1 MAAVLRDWLAGTIE
15 NELKLAIERYQ
26 AQSVANDGLANHQA
40 SEDLLKRVK
49 VEGDSEAYVASQAEA
64 KPERKYTNDGSNL
77 RVECPLD
84 NTVPR
89 WVQIIKVGSRHK
101 AAAPVL
107 R

>member
-15 NELKLAIERYQ
+15 AELKLAIERYQ
-26 AQSVANDGLANHQA
+26 ASSGKGDGTA
-40 SEDLLKRVK
+40 SHRPAGHLPERVK
-49 VEGDSEAYVASQAEA
+49 VEDDFEAYVVSQAEA

-84 NTVPR
+84 NTIPR
-89 WVQIIKVGSRHK
+89 WVQIIKVGSRK
-101 AAAPVL
+101 SAVPAVL